1 MCKNRYLKYIQHLH
15 NNHSKEDLFNYKY
28 LLEIKMEDKKY
39 CLNISTNFIIL
50 MEEPGRLQSMLRVRH
65 D

>member
-28 LLEIKMEDKKY
+28 LLEIKMEDKK
-39 CLNISTNFIIL
+39 IL
-50 MEEPGRLQSMLRVRH
+50 PKYKYQFYYFNGGAW
-65 D
+65 